1 MILHRAVA
9 DRLLRPPFSK
19 EGRREKGG
27 RRKREDEEKG
37 RTQQSISALEQI
49 LGRKGVTELSDTLA
63 LIFCGNPTNVAA
75 RIDFRNPDSM
85 ALSSI

>member
-49 LGRKGVTELSDTLA
+49 LGRKGVL
-63 LIFCGNPTNVAA
+63 
-75 RIDFRNPDSM
+75 
-85 ALSSI
+85 